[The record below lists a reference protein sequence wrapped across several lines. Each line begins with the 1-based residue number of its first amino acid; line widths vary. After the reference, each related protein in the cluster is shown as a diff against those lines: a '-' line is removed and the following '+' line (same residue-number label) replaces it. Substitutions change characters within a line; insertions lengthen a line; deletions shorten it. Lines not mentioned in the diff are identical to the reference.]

1 MEFAPSRSP
10 REAGRRMLE
19 RMVVVRALG
28 ETRQLSATSCVRV
41 MACVRL
47 VEDKARE
54 AVRDDTLTSAVEMVS
69 ALTSL
74 REVLRAAGLPEP

>member
-19 RMVVVRALG
+19 RMVTVRSLG
-28 ETRQLSATSCVRV
+28 DARRLSATSCVRV
-41 MACVRL
+41 LAGVRL
-47 VEDKARE
+47 VEDRARD
-54 AVRDDTLTSAVEMVS
+54 AVRDDTMTSAVEMVS

-74 REVLRAAGLPEP
+74 RELLRGAGLPEP

>member
-19 RMVVVRALG
+19 RMLLVR
-28 ETRQLSATSCVRV
+28 TFVDSRQLSATSCVRV
-41 MACVRL
+41 LAGVRL
-47 VEDKARE
+47 VEDKARD
-54 AVRDDTLTSAVEMVS
+54 AVRDDTMTSAVEMVS

-74 REVLRAAGLPEP
+74 RELLRVSGLPEP